1 MKKPWR
7 NMVGAREDM
16 AIKFFRR
23 AVVSTILMAS
33 VMGFIYFFPNWMFSL
48 VIAGFIGFGQN
59 EFFRMVENR
68 GIFVY
73 RYFGVAA
80 GFLLPVVIFLGID
93 VPGLKNLEPL
103 LIVAAS
109 LFAFTLQFTR
119 KDPAKDHLVSM
130 ALTLFSL
137 FYICWFF
144 SFTLKLR
151 LLAGGADLVAF
162 LVVVTKSADIG
173 AYVAG
178 NFFGRTELIPRI
190 SPKKTKEGTIGGIL
204 LSIIVSVTLG
214 RYLTG
219 FQFFHLAI
227 LGVLLAVLGQVG
239 DLAESLI
246 KRDCGV
252 KDSGNYFPGIGG
264 VLDVIDS
271 LLFTAPVFYFYVMT
285 F

>member
-1 MKKPWR
+1 MAD
-7 NMVGAREDM
+7 VREDM
-16 AIKFFRR
+16 AAKFFKR
-23 AVVSTILMAS
+23 AIVSTVLMTA
-33 VMGFIYFFPNWMFSL
+33 VIGIIYFLPQWMFCL
-48 VIAGFIGFGQN
+48 VIAAFIGSGQN
-59 EFFRMVENR
+59 EFFAMVEKR

-73 RYFGVAA
+73 KYFGIAA
-80 GFLLPVVIFLGID
+80 GVLLPIVIFLGSG
-93 VPGLKNLEPL
+93 VPDLKNLEPL

-109 LFAFTLQFTR
+109 LFAFTMQFAR

-137 FYICWFF
+137 LYICWFF
-144 SFTLKLR
+144 SFILKIK
-151 LLAGGADLVAF
+151 LLPGGADLVAF

-173 AYVAG
+173 AYLAG

-204 LSIIVSVTLG
+204 FSVLVAMILG
-214 RYLTG
+214 RYLTT
-219 FQFFHLAI
+219 FQTLHLAV
-227 LGVLLAVLGQVG
+227 LGILLATLGQVG

-246 KRDCGV
+246 KRDCAV
-252 KDSGNYFPGIGG
+252 KDSGTYFPGIGG

-271 LLFTAPVFYFYVMT
+271 LLFTAPVFFFYVKT